1 MDPSHFCIGCN
12 RAKLV
17 NGIIHRNEIAG
28 FDMEVTTVGIDLAKN
43 EFQLHGVDE
52 RVLDHQTWEFT
63 QRMMVPRSIAP
74 ACRVTS

>member
-28 FDMEVTTVGIDLAKN
+28 FDMEVTILVLYPGNYYLD
-43 EFQLHGVDE
+43 

>member
-1 MDPSHFCIGCN
+1 MDPSHFCIGCK

-28 FDMEVTTVGIDLAKN
+28 FDMEVTILVLYPGNNYLD
-43 EFQLHGVDE
+43 